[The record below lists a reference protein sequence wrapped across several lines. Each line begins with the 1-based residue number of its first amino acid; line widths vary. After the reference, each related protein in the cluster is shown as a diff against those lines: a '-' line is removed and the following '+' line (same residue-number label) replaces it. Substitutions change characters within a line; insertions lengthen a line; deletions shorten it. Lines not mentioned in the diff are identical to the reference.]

1 MRRESFQRLDGEPGI
16 PYLFP
21 AVLSEGCCVGHR
33 QAAINCVCRRD
44 TCFPVRKERITERA
58 FGESVMMECRNASTY
73 PGALRRM
80 RMTRR
85 SVFLLLSQRI
95 RDNDS

>member
-21 AVLSEGCCVGHR
+21 AVLSEGCWVGHR

-73 PGALRRM
+73 TGALRRM
-80 RMTRR
+80 RMTWS
-85 SVFLLLSQRI
+85 SVFLLLSHKEKG
-95 RDNDS
+95 NDY